1 MQKSPHNWVLFRGK
15 MNPTPP
21 SNDEKDTGRVDAFS
35 DGVFAIVI
43 TLLTFSLRV
52 PPAEEGDAVGLL
64 TLLAQ
69 EWPSYLAFV
78 TSFSIIGIMWVN
90 HHHMFKMIARVDN
103 RLLYYNL
110 LLLFGISFLPFP
122 TALVAQY
129 IGHPDEKL
137 AAVIYGVTTFVIA
150 IFYNLLWRYAT
161 QQPQLLMSNADQGYI
176 DAINKSYRFGP
187 YGYTLSIVLAFINV
201 PLSLAVHLVMAVYY
215 TRPIKREAG

>member
-1 MQKSPHNWVLFRGK
+1 

-21 SNDEKDTGRVDAFS
+21 TNDEKDTGRVDAFS

-90 HHHMFKMIARVDN
+90 HHQMFKHIARVDN

-129 IGHPDEKL
+129 IGHPDEKA
-137 AAVIYGVTTFVIA
+137 AAVIYSVTAFVIA
-150 IFYNLLWRYAT
+150 LFFTLVWRYAST
-161 QQPQLLMSNADQGYI
+161 QSHLLMSSADQAYI
-176 DAINKSYRFGP
+176 DGINKAYKFGP
-187 YGYTLSIVLAFINV
+187 AGYTLAIVLAFINV
-201 PLSLAVHLVMAVYY
+201 PLSLVVHLVMAAFF
-215 TRPIKREAG
+215 TRPIKRETG